1 MTATPPKS
9 DEFRIERSK
18 VIAAAPQDIFPL
30 IEDFQNW
37 GRWSPYEKL
46 DPKMART
53 FSTPSRGLGASY
65 AWASKGRGGIGRMEI
80 LQSVPSSRIVI
91 ELAFTKPMKARNEAQ
106 FMLIPQGRATRV
118 TWIMTG
124 RHTALSKL
132 MHKVLGLDKMIARDF
147 EAGLADL
154 KFAVEDQSIPA

>member
-18 VIAAAPQDIFPL
+18 VIAATPQDIFAL

-53 FSTPSRGLGASY
+53 FSSPSRGKGASY
-65 AWASKGRGGIGRMEI
+65 AWESKGRGGVGRMEI
-80 LQSVPSSRIVI
+80 LDLLPASKIVI
-91 ELAFTKPMKARNEAQ
+91 ELAFTKPMKTRNEAH
-106 FMLIPQGRATRV
+106 FLLVPQGRATRV

-154 KFAVEDQSIPA
+154 KFAVEDQSVSA

>member
-18 VIAAAPQDIFPL
+18 VIAAAPQDIFAL

-37 GRWSPYEKL
+37 ARWSPYEKL

-53 FSTPSRGLGASY
+53 FSSPSHGKGASY
-65 AWASKGRGGIGRMEI
+65 AWESKGRGGVGRMEI
-80 LQSVPSSRIVI
+80 LEVVPTSKVVI
-91 ELAFTKPMKARNEAQ
+91 ELVFAKPMKTRNEAQ
-106 FMLIPQGRATRV
+106 FVLVPQGRATRV

-132 MHKVLGLDKMIARDF
+132 MHKVLGLDKMIGRDF

-154 KFAVEDQSIPA
+154 KAAAEGQSVPA

>member
-53 FSTPSRGLGASY
+53 FSSPSRGLGASY
-65 AWASKGRGGIGRMEI
+65 AWESKGRGGVGRMEI
-80 LQSVPSSRIVI
+80 LEAIPASALTI
-91 ELAFTKPMKARNEAQ
+91 ELAFTKPMKARNLAR
-106 FMLIPQGRATRV
+106 FVLVPQGRATRV

-124 RHTALSKL
+124 RHTALTKL
-132 MHKVLGLDKMIARDF
+132 MHRLLGLDKMIARDF
-147 EAGLADL
+147 EAGLSDL
-154 KFAVEDQSIPA
+154 KAAAESQSVPA

>member
-18 VIAAAPQDIFPL
+18 VIAAAPRDIFPL
-30 IEDFQNW
+30 IEDFRNW

-53 FSTPSRGLGASY
+53 FSSPSLGQGASY
-65 AWASKGRGGIGRMEI
+65 AWESKGRGGVGRMEI
-80 LQSVPSSRIVI
+80 LEVVPSSRIVI
-91 ELAFTKPMKARNEAQ
+91 ELVFAKPMKARNEAQ
-106 FMLIPQGRATRV
+106 FILAPQGRATRV
-118 TWIMTG
+118 TWVMTG

-132 MHKVLGLDKMIARDF
+132 MHKVLGLDKMVGRDF

-154 KFAVEDQSIPA
+154 KAIAEGQSVPA

>member
-30 IEDFQNW
+30 IEDFRNW

-53 FSTPSRGLGASY
+53 FSSPSHGQGASY
-65 AWASKGRGGIGRMEI
+65 AWESKGRGGVGRMEI
-80 LQSVPSSRIVI
+80 LEVIPGSKIVI
-91 ELAFTKPMKARNEAQ
+91 ELVFAKPMKARNQAQ
-106 FMLIPQGRATRV
+106 FILAPQGRATRV
-118 TWIMTG
+118 TWVMTG
-124 RHTALSKL
+124 RHTALTKL
-132 MHKVLGLDKMIARDF
+132 MHKVLGLDRMVGRDF

-154 KFAVEDQSIPA
+154 KVAAEGQSVPA

>member
-18 VIAAAPQDIFPL
+18 VIAATPQDIFAL

-53 FSTPSRGLGASY
+53 FSSPSGGKGASY
-65 AWASKGRGGIGRMEI
+65 AWESKGRGGVGRMEI
-80 LQSVPSSRIVI
+80 LDVVPASKIVI
-91 ELAFTKPMKARNEAQ
+91 ELAFAKPMKARNEAQ
-106 FMLIPQGRATRV
+106 FVLVPQGRATRV

-132 MHKVLGLDKMIARDF
+132 MHKVLGLDRMVGRDF

-154 KFAVEDQSIPA
+154 KTAAESQSVPA